1 MLTIGLNF
9 SILSVDPVMTPFR
22 VISHRRIRECKD
34 LISKL
39 LLVHYKILF
48 SKFLVAISNKGKRRQ
63 LHTGYCLWKSVAYK
77 FMAKIYLYCLW
88 LVCLWLFLDLGR
100 MYNLVARIP
109 DGLGQLRTLLE
120 NHITSQG
127 LNALEKCGDQAFNVS
142 VYSILCY
149 LIFVITIYSYMIL
162 YINFRE
168 LPSGLRRH

>member
-1 MLTIGLNF
+1 
-9 SILSVDPVMTPFR
+9 MTPFQGNF
-22 VISHRRIRECKD
+22 SQKD
-34 LISKL
+34 KRMQRFDFK
-39 LLVHYKILF
+39 LLVHCKALF
-48 SKFLVAISNKGKRRQ
+48 RKFLVGIGNRGKGDNCTQAMYLEKGYFLNSWLKYISIVSD
-63 LHTGYCLWKSVAYK
+63 WSVS
-77 FMAKIYLYCLW
+77 
-88 LVCLWLFLDLGR
+88 WLFLDLGR

-149 LIFVITIYSYMIL
+149 CIFVITIYSYM

-168 LPSGLRRH
+168 

>member
-1 MLTIGLNF
+1 MYLEKRYFLNSWLKYI
-9 SILSVDPVMTPFR
+9 SIVSDWSV
-22 VISHRRIRECKD
+22 S
-34 LISKL
+34 
-39 LLVHYKILF
+39 
-48 SKFLVAISNKGKRRQ
+48 
-63 LHTGYCLWKSVAYK
+63 
-77 FMAKIYLYCLW
+77 
-88 LVCLWLFLDLGR
+88 WLFLDLGR

-149 LIFVITIYSYMIL
+149 CISVITIYSYM

-168 LPSGLRRH
+168 